1 MERVAAYDT
10 TLRDGAQ
17 QEGISLSVHDK
28 LQLLP
33 ILDELGVTYIEGGW
47 PGAIP
52 KDTEFFQAAAEIPLR
67 TARLV
72 AFGSTRKAGVKV
84 EDDPQI
90 HGLLDSGAPIVT
102 VVAKSHL
109 QHVEKALH
117 TSATENLE
125 MVRDSVAYLGK
136 HVEVMVDL
144 EHFFDG
150 LKLDPEY
157 GIQVALA
164 AAQAGASTMIPCDT
178 NGGGLPHEIFEQ
190 VSRLRT
196 ALDEAGYTDTRIGIH
211 AHNDTGCAVA
221 NTLMAVR
228 AGARQIQ
235 GTVNGYGE
243 RTGNAN
249 LLTCIAD
256 LQLKMDYTVVPE
268 ESLQQFTSIS
278 HSVAEI
284 VNLVPSARSPY
295 VGASAF
301 AHKAGLHASAIRVDP
316 DLYQHLPP
324 ETVGNTRRMLVSEMS
339 GRASIELKATELGI
353 DLGSDPE
360 LVKRV
365 VAQVKARE
373 AEGYTYDAADASF
386 ALLLLDEL
394 GKAPTYWQMESWKAA
409 TREIN
414 LFSRQGCSSD
424 EAGSGRARAASRA
437 GTGGTGAA
445 NNSGAGSSTDA
456 SAGTGATNGER
467 AAISPGLFTECDATV
482 KLWTDR
488 RHICTAE
495 GVGPVNALDA
505 ALREA
510 LKDSY
515 PLVSQFHLSNF
526 KVRILDE
533 AKGGTDATI
542 RTLID
547 MDYGANRWTTV
558 GVGTNIIETSYR
570 ALAEGYRYGLL
581 AAGVEP
587 LVEVAS
593 LKIH

>member
-1 MERVAAYDT
+1 MERIAAYDT

-52 KDTEFFQAAAEIPLR
+52 KDTEFFKAAAKIPLR
-67 TARLV
+67 NARLV

-90 HGLLDSGAPIVT
+90 RGLLDSGAPIVT

-136 HVEVMVDL
+136 YVEVMVDL

-150 LKLDPEY
+150 LKFDPEY

-164 AAQAGASTMIPCDT
+164 AAQAGASTVIPCDT

-190 VSRLRT
+190 VEGLRA
-196 ALDEAGYTDTRIGIH
+196 ALDEAGYADTRIGIH
-211 AHNDTGCAVA
+211 THNDTGCAVA

-256 LQLKMDYTVVPE
+256 LQLKMGYPVVPE
-268 ESLQQFTSIS
+268 ESLQQFTSIA
-278 HSVAEI
+278 HNVAEI
-284 VNLVPSARSPY
+284 VNLAPSTRSPY

-324 ETVGNTRRMLVSEMS
+324 EAVGNTRRMLVSEMS

-394 GKAPTYWQMESWKAA
+394 GQAPTYWRMESWKAA

-414 LFSRQGCSSD
+414 LLSRQGC
-424 EAGSGRARAASRA
+424 GSGGA
-437 GTGGTGAA
+437 GAA
-445 NNSGAGSSTDA
+445 NNSGAGS
-456 SAGTGATNGER
+456 TGATNSER
-467 AAISPGLFTECDATV
+467 AASSPKPFTECDATV

-505 ALREA
+505 ALKEA

-558 GVGTNIIETSYR
+558 GVGTNIIETSYQ
-570 ALAEGYRYGLL
+570 ALVEGYRYGLL

-587 LVEVAS
+587 LAEVAAS
-593 LKIH
+593 YQS